1 MKILS
6 ILVPLNHWKQHV
18 CSYSLFISDLEW
30 ILEKE
35 FVVSQIIDPILN
47 MGFIILKEF

>member
-6 ILVPLNHWKQHV
+6 ILVPLNHWKQHD
-18 CSYSLFISDLEW
+18 CSYLLFISDLEW
-30 ILEKE
+30 VLEIRICCFSNNK
-35 FVVSQIIDPILN
+35 SHIS